1 MSVQCHEFLFS
12 LDKRV
17 VTGGEIVEDT
27 LQRICQ
33 RIYFAKLVLNFNAS
47 VSKPFF
53 KTLVHLREP

>member
-1 MSVQCHEFLFS
+1 MGVQCHEFLFS

-17 VTGGEIVEDT
+17 VTGGEIIENT

-33 RIYFAKLVLNFNAS
+33 RIYFAKLVLDLNAS

-53 KTLVHLREP
+53 